1 MTTMSSLFLL
11 EDQLINADR
20 RWLGYMQK
28 TQRPHKCIDESILQ
42 NAVHEKHQNERTHKM
57 VRIVTKDY
65 LYLNCKELFHLYL
78 KFLIQ
83 NLM

>member
-1 MTTMSSLFLL
+1 ML

-42 NAVHEKHQNERTHKM
+42 NAVHEEHQNERAHKNGQD
-57 VRIVTKDY
+57 RD
-65 LYLNCKELFHLYL
+65 FHCA
-78 KFLIQ
+78 Q
-83 NLM
+83 NDGPFQRAIAIFQSYTPLPTRS